1 MIKNHLSHIAFI
13 LDGNKR
19 WAKKNNLTNL
29 NGYVKGFENIKK
41 IVDHSINIKL
51 TNLTLFTL
59 SSENLN
65 RPSVNLIYDII
76 YKNFSNLLDELIN
89 KKNIKINIFGSREN
103 LPKKINEIFNDAEK
117 LSINN
122 KNLNLNLAFNY
133 GFKDEIRDVLIKFNS
148 TIKDKLSL
156 NEEEIRK
163 LFYLGSTP
171 DPEILIRTGG
181 YKRLSNFIMYNLTYT
196 ELFFTE
202 TLWPDFKTSELD
214 KIVESFSNINRKYGL

>member
-1 MIKNHLSHIAFI
+1 LIKNHLSHIAFI